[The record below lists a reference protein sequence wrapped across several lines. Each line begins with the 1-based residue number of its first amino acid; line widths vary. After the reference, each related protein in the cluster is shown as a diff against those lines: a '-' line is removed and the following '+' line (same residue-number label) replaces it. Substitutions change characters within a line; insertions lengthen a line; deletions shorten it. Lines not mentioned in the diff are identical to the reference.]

1 MRAITRIGLGLLAGI
16 SLVSASLGAGVQITQ
31 PRVGVEEFAGPRTV
45 VTFSIDAGLDGLSL
59 TAGQPLSVEARLIG
73 ADGTL
78 FGAAVP
84 VTILGGPVNYS
95 NVGNTGLQI
104 DMNDRNADGTPGD
117 NVFTAGQWSSIEAAG
132 GGVRLRVFTPGDPG
146 VTTQFDAADE
156 SQDQIMKADNT
167 GPRITSA
174 QVNADGSLL
183 LLTFSE
189 RLRVAADGDTAND
202 DNQTITAQV
211 GNNDFQVNTTNSFTT
226 GTATAAGITG
236 VALGSDFRSLTLTLD
251 NSDLGANS
259 TNLQLGRWLRP
270 NTPDANLDLKDIVGN
285 LALSNAIQITSV
297 PDLADVSARFT
308 ERVPADG
315 GVVAGALTIEFNN
328 EIAGPGIPSAY
339 TIDLVGDVATDIVV
353 NAVSASGNTV
363 VIDLD
368 SSGGAI
374 DGVAADGLLAASD
387 GDVATGRFRISIDA
401 GDGPE
406 DIFNQQ
412 LDSDVENQTIGDGI
426 EPALEFVSF
435 HDLNGDGEI
444 DAVALVF
451 DEPMASTTS
460 TAGLTATPKDGAGV
474 NPISLIT
481 RDGFSEDLGSFN
493 GATINNPASNTLT
506 ITTTVGSVNLV
517 LDGSALT
524 PRETNNAIILN
535 FNPRTFDWDND
546 GTTAA
551 GGDTEEAIPGTGDAD
566 AIVAA
571 YNAAA
576 GSLADA
582 AGNAAPAV
590 APTDASVDRA
600 NPVLAFAGFFTGD
613 NQDELTSNRQL
624 IVEQRPAGDSSD
636 VGDRD
641 PNRVMFV
648 FSEPIEST
656 EGDNSLTSANIEE
669 EQIRFGGSSFE
680 DGDLLDALSTTN
692 SFTLRNETVRLSDS
706 VSVLAA
712 ATLVDA
718 AGNPATS
725 SSVQQTNKQA
735 PFIALTVQEGDVV
748 DSAFLLDNN
757 DDGNADQIILQFNQA
772 VVASLLD
779 ASDFSIS
786 VGSIDG
792 ISTDTG
798 GNSNGVLLDVSGIA
812 MTATPTITYNGADAD
827 AADRAIR
834 GASTNMNVSAINGQ
848 TFVAQSI
855 AASDPDVDGPAIM
868 LIKGRV
874 LLDTAGGTAIPAP
887 IGTKIYA
894 GVAVPTVK
902 RVTATHNNVTFTYE
916 RTSGDDTLP
925 SQRSLQSLTNWL
937 LELEPFVYLQRGPNN
952 VRVFSNTPESDGD
965 PDYDF
970 LTDTIQMQFNTANLA
985 AIRFSGTGETNSDRV
1000 TNGLL
1005 ELAWDVPRSADGS
1018 TAAMYNS
1025 GFDLDGA
1032 PIWSTATVTAA
1043 DGSYDLY
1050 VSAPIASFTGRNRLS
1065 SQLNPVI
1072 IIAELPSGERYPVS
1086 SLVSSING
1094 DPIRFQPQNRTQQAN
1109 RNASNAIQF
1118 DIDISRAGAERIF
1131 PGWNTV
1137 PFARRSGWA
1146 TSTIRRPTLPSG
1158 ITTANV
1164 VLGQNLL
1171 AAGPLDQFVYWIEDA
1186 NDDGVGLDGIWT
1198 ADDDRAHPLDSIII
1212 DADQIRSFAFTM
1224 TNFGVQFGQNINN
1237 LVGGYA
1243 FGFFNGTDNS
1253 YGVFQLGQELNQST
1267 VFPTA
1272 GFPNN
1277 TITNGWVLATVSTA
1291 FPNANGFFPAN
1302 NRTDFILVFQNTG
1315 DGFNVGSRDST
1326 NSANNPNDLGS
1337 IERNTPAFIHY
1348 R

>member
-1 MRAITRIGLGLLAGI
+1 MRAFTRVGLGLLAGM
-16 SLVSASLGAGVQITQ
+16 SLASTSLGAGVQITE
-31 PRVGVEEFAGPRTV
+31 PRVGSEEFAGPDTV
-45 VTFSIDAGLDGLSL
+45 ITFSIDAGLDGLSL

-73 ADGTL
+73 SDGTL
-78 FGAAVP
+78 FGSP
-84 VTILGGPVNYS
+84 ITVTLLGGPVNYN

-104 DMNDRNADGTPGD
+104 DLDDRNGDGTPGD
-117 NVFTAGQWSSIEAAG
+117 TVFTAGQWSSIEAAG
-132 GGVRLRVFTPGDPG
+132 GGVRLRVFTPGDGG
-146 VTTQFDAADE
+146 VTTEFDAADE
-156 SQDQIMKADNT
+156 SVDEVLEADNT
-167 GPRITSA
+167 GPQITSA

-189 RLRVAADGDTAND
+189 RLRVAADGNTAND

-211 GNNDFQVNTTNSFTT
+211 GNNDFQVNATNSFTT

-251 NSDLGANS
+251 NSDLGADS
-259 TNLQLGRWLRP
+259 TNLQLGRFLRP
-270 NTPDANLDLKDIVGN
+270 NTPDANLDLKDIVAN
-285 LALSNAIQITSV
+285 LALSNSIEITSV
-297 PDLADVSARFT
+297 PDLEVVSATFT
-308 ERVPADG
+308 ERVAANG
-315 GVVAGALTIEFNN
+315 GVVGGALTIEFNN
-328 EIAGPGIPSAY
+328 EIANAGLASAY
-339 TIDLVGDVATDIVV
+339 TIDLIDDVATDIVV
-353 NAVSASGNTV
+353 DSVSASGNTV

-368 SSGGAI
+368 STGST
-374 DGVAADGLLAASD
+374 DGVAADGLLDASD
-387 GDVATGRFRISIDA
+387 GDSATGRFRISIDA

-406 DIFNQQ
+406 DIFNQE
-412 LDSDVENQTIGDGI
+412 LDADVDNESIDDGI
-426 EPALEFVSF
+426 VPALAFVSF
-435 HDLNGDGEI
+435 HDLDGDGEV

-460 TAGLTATPKDGAGV
+460 TTGLSAIPTDSEVV

-481 RDGFSEDLGSFN
+481 SEGFSADLGAFN
-493 GATINNPASNTLT
+493 TATINNPASNELD
-506 ITTTVGSVNLV
+506 ITTTVGSVDIV

-524 PRETNNAIILN
+524 GRETNNAVILN
-535 FNPRTFDWDND
+535 FDPQEFDWDND
-546 GTTAA
+546 GTTAED
-551 GGDTEEAIPGTGDAD
+551 GDDEEAIPGTGDDD
-566 AIVAA
+566 AVTAA
-571 YNAAA
+571 YNSAA
-576 GSLADA
+576 GALADA
-582 AGNAAPAV
+582 AGND
-590 APTDASVDRA
+590 APTVGSTQAGVDRA

-624 IVEQRPAGDSSD
+624 VVEERPNGDTSD

-641 PNRVMFV
+641 PNRVLFV
-648 FSEPIEST
+648 FSEEIEST
-656 EGDNSLTSANIEE
+656 EGDTSISTANIEE
-669 EQIRFGGSSFE
+669 EQISFGGTPFD
-680 DGDLLDALSTTN
+680 DGDLIDALTTGN
-692 SFTLRNETVRLSDS
+692 SFTLLNEDVRLSDPI
-706 VSVLAA
+706 SVLAA
-712 ATLVDA
+712 ATIVDS

-725 SSVQQTNKQA
+725 SSVDQTNKQA
-735 PFIALTVQEGDVV
+735 PFIALTVQEGNVV
-748 DSAFLLDNN
+748 DSAFLLDND

-786 VGSIDG
+786 VGTIDA
-792 ISTDTG
+792 IDTDTG
-798 GNSNGVLLDVSGIA
+798 GNSNGVLLDVSGVTMA
-812 MTATPTITYNGADAD
+812 ATPTITYNGADAD
-827 AADRAIR
+827 AADRAIQ
-834 GASTNMNVSAINGQ
+834 GASTGMNVSAVNGQ

-868 LIKGRV
+868 LLKGRV
-874 LLDTAGGTAIPAP
+874 LLDTDGGTAIPAP

-902 RVTATHNNVTFTYE
+902 RVTATHNNVTFSYE
-916 RTSGDDTLP
+916 RTSGDD
-925 SQRSLQSLTNWL
+925 SDAGQASLQAMTNWL
-937 LELEPFVYLQRGPNN
+937 LELNDFVYLQRFVDNE
-952 VRVFSNTPESDGD
+952 RRFTNTPVFPGTPGIE
-965 PDYDF
+965 F
-970 LTDTIQMQFNTANLA
+970 LEDTIQMQFVTSNLA
-985 AIRFSGTGETNSDRV
+985 AIRFTGTGETTSDRV

-1005 ELAWDVPRSADGS
+1005 ELAWDIPRSADGS

-1072 IIAELPSGERYPVS
+1072 IIAELPSGERFPVS
-1086 SLVSSING
+1086 SLLSSIDG
-1094 DPIRFQPQNRTQQAN
+1094 DPIRFQPQNRTEEN
-1109 RNASNAIQF
+1109 NNTASGAVEF
-1118 DIDISRAGAERIF
+1118 DIDISQAGAERIF

-1146 TSTIRRPTLPSG
+1146 STSIRRPTLPSG
-1158 ITTANV
+1158 VTTANV

-1186 NDDGVGLDGIWT
+1186 DGDTTGVDGIWN
-1198 ADDDRAHPLDSIII
+1198 ADDDRALPLDSILI
-1212 DADQIRSFAFTM
+1212 DANQIRSFAFTM
-1224 TNFGVQFGQNINN
+1224 TNFGVQFGENINN

-1253 YGVFQLGQELNQST
+1253 YGVFQLGSELSQSS
-1267 VFPTA
+1267 VFPAA

-1277 TITNGWVLATVSTA
+1277 SITDGWVLATVSTA

-1315 DGFNVGSRDST
+1315 DGFDVGSLDST
-1326 NSANNPNDLGS
+1326 NSSDNPNDLGS
-1337 IERNTPAFIHY
+1337 IDRDTPAFIHY

>member
-1 MRAITRIGLGLLAGI
+1 MRAFKRLGLGLLAGVT
-16 SLVSASLGAGVQITQ
+16 LASTVLGAGVQITQ
-31 PRVGVEEFAGPRTV
+31 PRFGNDEFAGPRSV
-45 VTFSIDAGLDGLSL
+45 VTFAVDAGLDGLSL

-78 FGAAVP
+78 FGSAIT
-84 VTILGGPVNYS
+84 VTILGGPVNY
-95 NVGNTGLQI
+95 NNAGNTGLQI
-104 DMNDRNADGTPGD
+104 DLNDRNGDGTPGD
-117 NVFTAGQWSSIEAAG
+117 AVFTAGQWSSIEAAG

-146 VTTQFDAADE
+146 ATTQFDAADE
-156 SQDQIMKADNT
+156 TQDEIMRADNT

-174 QVNADGSLL
+174 QVNADNSLL

-189 RLRVAADGDTAND
+189 RLRVAADGDTANN

-211 GNNDFQVNTTNSFTT
+211 GNNDFQVNATNSFSA

-236 VALGSDFRSLTLTLD
+236 VTLGSDFRSLTLTLD
-251 NSDLGANS
+251 NSDLPGNS

-270 NTPDANLDLKDIVGN
+270 NTPDANLDLKDIVAN
-285 LALSNAIQITSV
+285 LALPNAIEITSV
-297 PDLADVSARFT
+297 PDLAVVSAEFT
-308 ERVPADG
+308 ERVAANG
-315 GVVAGALTIEFNN
+315 GIVGGALTIEFNN
-328 EIAGPGIPSAY
+328 EISSAGLVSAY
-339 TIDLVGDVATDIVV
+339 TLDLVGDVATDLVV
-353 NAVSASGNTV
+353 VGANASGNTV
-363 VIDLD
+363 VLDLE
-368 SSGGAI
+368 STGGAV
-374 DGVAADGLLAASD
+374 DGVAADGLLESSNGNAT
-387 GDVATGRFRISIDA
+387 TGRFRLSIDD

-406 DIFNQQ
+406 DIFNQK
-412 LDSDVENQTIGDGI
+412 LDADVNNEPVGDGI
-426 EPALEFVSF
+426 APSLEFVSF
-435 HDLNGDGEI
+435 HDLNGDGEV

-460 TAGLTATPKDGAGV
+460 TTGLSATPKDGTLV
-474 NPISLIT
+474 NPFSLIT
-481 RDGFSEDLGSFN
+481 DDGFSADLGGFN
-493 GATINNPASNTLT
+493 TATINNPASNTLT
-506 ITTTVGSVNLV
+506 ITTTVGSVDLV
-517 LDGSALT
+517 LDGSSLSG
-524 PRETNNAIILN
+524 RETNNAVILN
-535 FNPRTFDWDND
+535 FNPRQFDWDND

-551 GGDTEEAIPGTGDAD
+551 GGDSEEAIPGTGDAN
-566 AIVAA
+566 AVIAA
-571 YNAAA
+571 YNSAS
-576 GSLADA
+576 GSLSDA
-582 AGNAAPAV
+582 SGNAAPTV

-624 IVEQRPAGDSSD
+624 VVEQRPAGDSSD

-641 PNRVMFV
+641 PNRVIFV

-656 EGDNSLTSANIEE
+656 EGDTSLTSANIEE
-669 EQIRFGGSSFE
+669 EQITFGGSPFE
-680 DGDLLDALSTTN
+680 DGDLIDALSTAN
-692 SFTLRNETVRLSDS
+692 SFTLQSEDVRLSDT
-706 VSVLAA
+706 VSVVAA
-712 ATLVDA
+712 ATIVDG
-718 AGNPATS
+718 AGNPATTTARTL
-725 SSVQQTNKQA
+725 TNKQA
-735 PFIALTVQEGDVV
+735 PFIALTVQEGNVV
-748 DSAFLLDNN
+748 DSAFLLDDD

-798 GNSNGVLLDVSGIA
+798 GNSNGVLLDVSGVTMA
-812 MTATPTITYNGADAD
+812 ATPTITYNGADAD

-834 GASTNMNVSAINGQ
+834 GVSTGMNVSAVNGQ

-874 LLDTAGGTAIPAP
+874 LLDTAGGTSIPAP

-902 RVTATHNNVTFTYE
+902 RVTATHNNVTFSYE
-916 RTSGDDTLP
+916 RTSGDSSVA
-925 SQRSLQSLTNWL
+925 SQASLEALTNWL
-937 LELEPFVYLQRGPNN
+937 LELNNFVYLQRGPNN
-952 VRVFSNTPESDGD
+952 VRVFSNSPESTGM
-965 PDYDF
+965 PGIEF
-970 LTDTIQMQFNTANLA
+970 LEDTIQLQFVTSNLA
-985 AIRFSGTGETNSDRV
+985 AIRFTGNGETTSDRI

-1005 ELAWDVPRSADGS
+1005 ELAWDVPRSADGT

-1032 PIWSTATVTAA
+1032 PLWSTATVTSA

-1086 SLVSSING
+1086 SLLSSING
-1094 DPIRFQPQNRTQQAN
+1094 DPIRFQPQNRTEQSN
-1109 RNASNAIQF
+1109 NNASNAVQF
-1118 DIDISRAGAERIF
+1118 NIDISRAGAERIY

-1137 PFARRSGWA
+1137 PFARQSGWA
-1146 TSTIRRPTLPSG
+1146 TTSIRRPTLPSG
-1158 ITTANV
+1158 ISTANV

-1186 NDDGVGLDGIWT
+1186 DGDSTGVDGEWT
-1198 ADDDRAHPLDSIII
+1198 ADDDRSHPLDSILI

-1224 TNFGVQFGQNINN
+1224 TNFGVQFGPNINN

-1243 FGFFNGTDNS
+1243 FGFFNGTDNN
-1253 YGVFQLGQELNQST
+1253 YGVFQLGRELNSAS

-1277 TITNGWVLATVSTA
+1277 SITDGWVLATVSTS

-1315 DGFNVGSRDST
+1315 NGFNVGSLDST
-1326 NSANNPNDLGS
+1326 NSNNNPNDLNS
-1337 IERNTPAFIHY
+1337 IDRDTPAFIHY